1 MRTWLREGVFSVEPH
16 MGLLREYFWFLRRH
30 PAWWLGSIAISLALL
45 GAWGWLV
52 GSEPRFIYSIF

>member
-1 MRTWLREGVFSVEPH
+1 

-30 PAWWLGSIAISLALL
+30 PVWWLGSIAISLALL